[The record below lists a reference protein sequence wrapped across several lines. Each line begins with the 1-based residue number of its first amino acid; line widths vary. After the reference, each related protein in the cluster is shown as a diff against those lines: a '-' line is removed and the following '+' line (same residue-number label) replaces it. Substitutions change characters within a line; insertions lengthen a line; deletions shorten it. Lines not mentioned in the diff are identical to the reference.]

1 MDVLHLTGVDYA
13 QSIWAGGITRQIAIR
28 PSGANYTDRLFLWRL
43 SSARVDLEA
52 SDFTA
57 LPDYER
63 HIAVLAGEIR
73 LSHDG
78 GPWIELPPF
87 RVHAFDGAAAT
98 RCLGRCTDFNLMLR
112 KGVCRGSMEAM
123 SLPPDGAAQ
132 LKKPRGHALAL
143 YCAQGVAHVAL
154 PGQGVEL
161 RANETLLLD
170 GAAGQ
175 CNVHSPQGAVLMLAR
190 IQPEEKE

>member
-87 RVHAFDGAAAT
+87 RVHA
-98 RCLGRCTDFNLMLR
+98 
-112 KGVCRGSMEAM
+112 
-123 SLPPDGAAQ
+123 
-132 LKKPRGHALAL
+132 
-143 YCAQGVAHVAL
+143 
-154 PGQGVEL
+154 
-161 RANETLLLD
+161 
-170 GAAGQ
+170 
-175 CNVHSPQGAVLMLAR
+175 
-190 IQPEEKE
+190 

>member
-112 KGVCRGSMEAM
+112 KGAARGSLEAL
-123 SLPPDGAAQ
+123 SLPPDGAVQ
-132 LKKPRGHALAL
+132 LNKPRGHTLAL
-143 YCAQGVAHVAL
+143 YCAQGAAHGAL
-154 PGQGVEL
+154 PGQGVQL
-161 RANETLLLD
+161 HKDETLLLT

-175 CNVHSPQGAVLMLAR
+175 CSLYSPQGAVLMLAR